1 MKNRIFKVTPRTIL
15 AILML
20 VLLQFPSCVRL
31 TKNQTQESVTKPTT
45 NVRTADSSYLS
56 FEEKWGIK
64 IVGIKLTA
72 AGHMLDFRY
81 KVLDSEKASLF
92 LKRQVEPY
100 LVDQETGAKL
110 SIPRTRLGPMRQTSV
125 KPEENRDYFML
136 FGNPTGLIKPGSK
149 VTLVIGD
156 LKIEDLVV
164 E

>member
-1 MKNRIFKVTPRTIL
+1 MENRISKVTPRTIL

-20 VLLQFPSCVRL
+20 VLLQFSSCVRL
-31 TKNQTQESVTKPTT
+31 TKDQTQESITTPTT

-64 IVGIKLTA
+64 IVGIRLTA
-72 AGHMLDFRY
+72 ADHMVDFRY

-110 SIPRTRLGPMRQTSV
+110 SIPKTRLGPMRQTSV

-156 LKIEDLVV
+156 QKIENLVV